1 MKTEGDMAQHPAHSQ
16 NHRHP
21 DEPRL
26 DEIERALKGAE
37 YPLGKEKLLALA
49 KSNGADGEVMAVLNK
64 MSERNFDSPNAVL
77 REATRAE

>member
-1 MKTEGDMAQHPAHSQ
+1 MAQHPAHSQ

-26 DEIERALKGAE
+26 EEIERALKGADF
-37 YPLGKEKLLALA
+37 PMGKEKLIALA
-49 KSNGADGEVMAVLNK
+49 KGNGADGEVMAVLHK
-64 MSERNFDSPNAVL
+64 MTDHNFDSTAAVL

>member
-1 MKTEGDMAQHPAHSQ
+1 MAQHPAHAQ

-21 DEPRL
+21 DEPRPE
-26 DEIERALKGAE
+26 EIERVLKGAD
-37 YPLGKEKLLALA
+37 YPMGKEKLIALA

-64 MSERNFDSPNAVL
+64 MTDRNFDSADAVL

>member
-1 MKTEGDMAQHPAHSQ
+1 MAQHPAHAQ

-26 DEIERALKGAE
+26 EEIERALKGAD
-37 YPLGKEKLLALA
+37 YPMGKEKLLALA
-49 KSNGADGEVMAVLNK
+49 KRNGADGEVMAVFNK
-64 MSERNFDSPNAVL
+64 MTDRNFDSANAVL